1 MDDDRRDQEVREL
14 SHAADRLQDL
24 ADMAELMA
32 DDDGAARFRAAAAR
46 RRLRAMTVLDDE

>member
-14 SHAADRLQDL
+14 SHAADRPQDL